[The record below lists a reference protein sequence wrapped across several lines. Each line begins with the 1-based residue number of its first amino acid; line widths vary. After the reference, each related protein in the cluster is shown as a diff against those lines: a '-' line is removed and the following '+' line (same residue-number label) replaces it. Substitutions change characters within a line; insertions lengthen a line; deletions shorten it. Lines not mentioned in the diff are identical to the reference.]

1 MSYHHAVK
9 DISKVSLQ
17 LLDLRR
23 FLDSLERFPLASDSI
38 FFKSNCPNDGWIV
51 RDLPGTYPHTTSVL
65 GRPGLR
71 DPSTLRCRNGG
82 RHLSSRDVSSVAWT
96 GTLALGVCAALPSAD

>member
-1 MSYHHAVK
+1 MRPDNAVK
-9 DISKVSLQ
+9 GISMVSLQ

-23 FLDSLERFPLASDSI
+23 FLDSLERFLLASDSI

-51 RDLPGTYPHTTSVL
+51 RDLPGTHSHITSVL

-71 DPSTLRCRNGG
+71 DSSTLRCRNGG
-82 RHLSSRDVSSVAWT
+82 RHLSSCDVSSVAWA
-96 GTLALGVCAALPSAD
+96 GTLALRVCAALPSAH